1 MDVALFFR
9 RIGHSVA
16 DAYWKSFPM
25 CILSASILTSF
36 EGLVAV

>member
-16 DAYWKSFPM
+16 DAYWISFPK
-25 CILSASILTSF
+25 CILSAKFLQV
-36 EGLVAV
+36 LKD